1 MLLLT
6 LLALGLSSENCCSE
20 ASRLFQGRWPHDLCQ
35 RQKQC
40 SLYTME
46 ESLGPLL
53 AKLAPQYTVCSVNI
67 GAPNCIWFFKCRFKW
82 KINKVKHF
90 VPQLHEPHCKCST
103 ATGLWWLLYRAAEVK
118 NISIIMGSPAGQ
130 RCSPGTP
137 KIISLS
143 LSLSLIK
150 ATGLRPTHTAEQ
162 RPAGHR
168 AFLLESTQWKI
179 PNGVIMLP

>member
-6 LLALGLSSENCCSE
+6 LLALGLSSENRCSE

-40 SLYTME
+40 SLYTIE

-53 AKLAPQYTVCSVNI
+53 ARSTPQYTLSALLNI
-67 GAPNCIWFFKCRFKW
+67 GAPNRIWFFKCRFKL

-90 VPQLHEPHCKCST
+90 VPQLHEPHCKCSM

-118 NISIIMGSPAGQ
+118 NISIITGSPAGQ
-130 RCSPGTP
+130 CCSPGTP

-143 LSLSLIK
+143 LSLSLSSK
-150 ATGLRPTHTAEQ
+150 
-162 RPAGHR
+162 
-168 AFLLESTQWKI
+168 LL
-179 PNGVIMLP
+179 G